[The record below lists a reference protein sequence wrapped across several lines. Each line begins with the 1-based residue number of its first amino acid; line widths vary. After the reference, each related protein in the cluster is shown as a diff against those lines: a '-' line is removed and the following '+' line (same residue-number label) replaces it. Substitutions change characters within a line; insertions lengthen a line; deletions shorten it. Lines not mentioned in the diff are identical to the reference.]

1 MSEFVNNK
9 IMNKIIKK
17 ISVSLFIVTFAVWTV
32 SLYYANALPDSFY
45 VQKGTELKLNTKF
58 GIEAEKEKIVPSDVS
73 RSDKISPKTT
83 TLKLFNIIPIKEVEV
98 LSVDTPVLMPG
109 GSPFGIKLL
118 MEGVMVIRLDDV
130 DGAISPARNSGIEVG
145 DIIIRVNG
153 QKVGS
158 NNEIKAYI
166 KYCNGEP
173 IPVELKRNSTTKTLL
188 LTPAYS
194 ATSKRYEAGMWVRD
208 SSAGV
213 GTVTFYEPSTDSFGG
228 LGHPVCDVDTGEI
241 IPVSGGEVAEVEITG
256 VVKGEKGIP
265 GELSGRFTGDKSIG
279 KITKNNKY
287 GIFGKLYSYNSGNA
301 AIPMALKQEIHTGE
315 ASIITTLDGETS
327 QEYSIEI
334 EKIDY
339 RASESTKNMVIKIT
353 DSELLSKAG
362 GIVQGMSGSPII
374 QDGKLVGAVTHVF
387 VNNPGKGY
395 GIFAENMYEL
405 GLN

>member
-1 MSEFVNNK
+1 
-9 IMNKIIKK
+9 MNKIIKK
-17 ISVSLFIVTFAVWTV
+17 FSISFFLLTFAVWTI
-32 SLYYANALPDSFY
+32 SLYYANSLPDSFY
-45 VQKGTELKLNTKF
+45 VQKGTELTLNTRLN
-58 GIEAEKEKIVPSDVS
+58 IIPEKEKIVPSDIS
-73 RSDKISPKTT
+73 NSNKISPKTV
-83 TLKLFNIIPIKEVEV
+83 TLKLWGAIPLKEVEV
-98 LSVDTPVLMPG
+98 MSVDTPVLMPG

-130 DGAISPARNSGIEVG
+130 DGAASPARNSGIEVG

-166 KYCNGEP
+166 KHCNGEP
-173 IPVELKRNSTTKTLL
+173 IPVELKRNGDTKTLL
-188 LTPAYS
+188 LTPEYS
-194 ATSKRYEAGMWVRD
+194 VTGKRYEAGMWVRD

-241 IPVSGGEVAEVEITG
+241 IPVSGGEVAQVEITG

-265 GELSGRFTGDKSIG
+265 GELSGRFTGNKSIG
-279 KITKNNKY
+279 KITKNNRY
-287 GIFGKLYSYNSGNA
+287 GIFGKLYDYDSGSEP
-301 AIPMALKQEIHTGE
+301 IPMALKQEIHEGA
-315 ASIITTLDGETS
+315 ASIITTLDGENPK
-327 QEYSIEI
+327 EYSIEI

-339 RASESTKNMVIKIT
+339 KASESTKNMVIKIT

-374 QDGKLVGAVTHVF
+374 QDGKLIGAVTHVF
-387 VNNPGKGY
+387 VNNPAKGY